1 MVNEK
6 KIDLKF
12 LTQFEHLQKEYLE
25 VERKREKLQTELEKL
40 ESEGTVKDTVSGG
53 SGGKQ
58 HFVVEGFPM
67 AMYSRKK
74 TLLYKRIMTAEK
86 LEEKICADI
95 LTIEEFI
102 ARIDDSYMR
111 RVFDMRVIGR
121 MKWQEIANKIGGG
134 NSSDDVRKQFYR
146 FIKKMEREN
155 GK

>member
-53 SGGKQ
+53 NGGKQ
-58 HFVVEGFPM
+58 HFVVEGVPM

-74 TLLYKRIMTAEK
+74 TMLYKRIMTAEK
-86 LEEKICADI
+86 LEEKINQDKQLLEELKAKREVLEVEALRKFLHDNGMTTEEI
-95 LTIEEFI
+95 IAGLTAASPVVHE
-102 ARIDDSYMR
+102 
-111 RVFDMRVIGR
+111 
-121 MKWQEIANKIGGG
+121 QKIGME
-134 NSSDDVRKQFYR
+134 DRKNV
-146 FIKKMEREN
+146 EL
-155 GK
+155 